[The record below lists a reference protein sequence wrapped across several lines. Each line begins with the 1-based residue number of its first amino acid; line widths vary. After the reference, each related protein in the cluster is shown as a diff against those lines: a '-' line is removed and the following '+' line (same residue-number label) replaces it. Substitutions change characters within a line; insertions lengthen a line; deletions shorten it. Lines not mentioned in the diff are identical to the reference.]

1 MLALLAQIST
11 FGHGLAA
18 ALFAM
23 IAIWQFQR
31 KGERNGVQISL
42 VIALAMTGFWA
53 LTVSV
58 EGAFS
63 AISNFSESLRNLGW
77 LTFMFVLLRTGEGR
91 DEPKSIN
98 VIYMALALV
107 LISQIGV
114 DSLIPIFEGSPRL
127 GGMAAYTSLVL
138 RMLFAVGALV
148 LVHNLYSI
156 SAPETRWGIRL
167 PMASLAAIWTYDL
180 NLFTITYL
188 TQQFSVELTAMRG
201 PAMACIAPILALA
214 SVRNTEWKLKLSRS
228 VAFRSL
234 SLVAIGGYLLMMIVI
249 ATALEIIGGDYA
261 RLAQISFLFG
271 TSIAALL
278 LLPSGK
284 FRAWFKVK
292 LAKNFFQHRYDYRA
306 EWVRFTD
313 TIGRPG
319 NDSAPFHERVVKAIA
334 DITDSPAGILLMPDD
349 SGRLALQSRWNWPTI
364 QVPARACTSR
374 TVPFFEETGH
384 IIEFDALRADQSD
397 QAEQIDLGAIPEW
410 MTNDPQTW
418 AAVPLVHF
426 DRLAGIV
433 LLARPR
439 VNRTLDWEDL
449 DMLRVVGRQV
459 ASYLAEARSQESL
472 SEAQRFDE
480 FNRRMAFI
488 MHDIKNLVSQLSLL
502 ARNAKKHA
510 DNPEFQTDMIATL
523 QDSADKMNGLLE
535 RLSQHNKAKQEEPKP
550 VKVAALLQSIIE
562 KKRLLHAIESTQI
575 DDLTA
580 MADPARV
587 DQILGHLIQNAI
599 DASPEGQPILL
610 NARRRDLSVAIEVL
624 DRGEGMSS
632 EFIRSQLFK
641 PFASSKD
648 GGFGIGAYEARSLAM
663 AMNGRLEVESK
674 EGSGSR
680 FTLILP
686 LASHLSDDETEEE
699 RAAQNA

>member
-1 MLALLAQIST
+1 MFAILTEVSF

-18 ALFAM
+18 ALFA
-23 IAIWQFQR
+23 ALTIWQFQR
-31 KGERNGVQISL
+31 QTDRNKMQMTLI
-42 VIALAMTGFWA
+42 IALALTSFWA

-63 AISNFSESLRNLGW
+63 PISNFSESVRNMGW
-77 LTFMFVLLRTGEGR
+77 LLFMFVLLRNGEGR
-91 DEPKSIN
+91 DEPIAVKA
-98 VIYMALALV
+98 IYVALALV
-107 LISQIGV
+107 LVSQIVV
-114 DSLIPIFEGSPRL
+114 DSLIPIFSGSPRL
-127 GGMAAYTSLVL
+127 LSMAAYTALVL

-214 SVRNTEWKLKLSRS
+214 SIRNTEWTIKLSRS

-234 SLVAIGGYLLMMIVI
+234 SLVAIGGYLLMMVII

-271 TSIAALL
+271 TSVAALV

-292 LAKNFFQHRYDYRA
+292 MAKNFFQHRYDYRS
-306 EWVRFTD
+306 EWIRFTD

-319 NDSAPFHERVVKAIA
+319 SDSAPFHERVVKAIA

-349 SGRLALQSRWNWPTI
+349 SGRLTLQSRWNWQTI

-384 IIEFDALRADQSD
+384 IIEFDALRADQV
-397 QAEQIDLGAIPEW
+397 EEVDLGAIPEW

-459 ASYLAEARSQESL
+459 ASYLSEARSQESL
-472 SEAQRFDE
+472 SEAQRFEE

-502 ARNAKKHA
+502 ARNAKRHA

-535 RLSQHNKAKQEEPKP
+535 RLSQHNKAKPEEPKP

-575 DDLTA
+575 EDLTA

-599 DASPEGQPILL
+599 DASSEGQPIIL

-648 GGFGIGAYEARSLAM
+648 GGFGIGAFEARSLAI
-663 AMNGRLEVESK
+663 AMGGRLEVESK

-686 LASHLSDDETEEE
+686 LASKLSESELADE
-699 RAAQNA
+699 RAA

>member
-1 MLALLAQIST
+1 MTGVLAQISI

-18 ALFAM
+18 ALFA
-23 IAIWQFQR
+23 ALTIWQFQR
-31 KGERNGVQISL
+31 KTERNKAQISL
-42 VIALAMTGFWA
+42 VLALAFTSFWA
-53 LTVSV
+53 LSIAV

-63 AISNFSESLRNLGW
+63 PISNFAESLRNLGW
-77 LTFMFVLLRTGEGR
+77 LIFMFVLLRVGEGR
-91 DEPKSIN
+91 DEPTAVNI
-98 VIYMALALV
+98 IYFALV
-107 LISQIGV
+107 LVLIGQVIV
-114 DSLIPIFEGSPRL
+114 DSLIPIFAGSPRL

-138 RMLFAVGALV
+138 RMLFSIGGLV

-156 SAPETRWGIRL
+156 SAHETRWGIRL

-188 TQQFSVELTAMRG
+188 TQQLSVELVAMRG
-201 PAMACIAPILALA
+201 PAMVFIAPILALA
-214 SVRNTEWKLKLSRS
+214 SIRNTEWQLKLSRS

-249 ATALEIIGGDYA
+249 ATALQIIGGDYA

-271 TSIAALL
+271 ASVAALV

-306 EWVRFTD
+306 EWIRFTD

-349 SGRLALQSRWNWPTI
+349 AGRLALQSRWNWPTI

-374 TVPFFEETGH
+374 TVSFFEETGH
-384 IIEFDALRADQSD
+384 IVEFDALRADKVD
-397 QAEQIDLGAIPEW
+397 QITDAGAIPEW

-426 DRLAGIV
+426 DRLAGII

-472 SEAQRFDE
+472 SESQRFDE

-510 DNPEFQTDMIATL
+510 DNPEFQTDMISTL

-535 RLSQHNKAKQEEPKP
+535 RLSQHNKAKPEEPKP

-580 MADPARV
+580 LADPARV

-648 GGFGIGAYEARSLAM
+648 GGFGIGAFEARSLAV

-674 EGSGSR
+674 EGAGSR

-686 LASHLSDDETEEE
+686 LASQLTDHEIVDE
-699 RAAQNA
+699 RVA

>member
-1 MLALLAQIST
+1 METILTQTSML
-11 FGHGLAA
+11 GHGLAA
-18 ALFAM
+18 ALFGALT
-23 IAIWQFQR
+23 IWQFQR
-31 KGERNGVQISL
+31 KTDRNKGQLSL
-42 VIALAMTGFWA
+42 VLALALTSFWA
-53 LTVSV
+53 LTIAV

-63 AISNFSESLRNLGW
+63 PISNFSESLRNLGW
-77 LTFMFVLLRTGEGR
+77 LLFMFVLLRAGEGR
-91 DEPKSIN
+91 DEPTAVN
-98 VIYMALALV
+98 TIYLLLV
-107 LISQIGV
+107 LVIVGQIVV
-114 DSLIPIFEGSPRL
+114 DSLIPIFAGSPRL

-148 LVHNLYSI
+148 LVHNLYSV

-188 TQQFSVELTAMRG
+188 TQQFSLELTAMRG

-214 SVRNTEWKLKLSRS
+214 SMRNTEWNLKLSRS
-228 VAFRSL
+228 VTFRSL
-234 SLVAIGGYLLMMIVI
+234 SLVAIGGYLLMMIII
-249 ATALEIIGGDYA
+249 ATALQIIGGDYA

-306 EWVRFTD
+306 EWIRFTD
-313 TIGRPG
+313 TIGQPG
-319 NDSAPFHERVVKAIA
+319 SDSAPFHERVVKAIA

-349 SGRLALQSRWNWPTI
+349 SGCLVLQSRWNWPTI
-364 QVPARACTSR
+364 QVPPRACTSR
-374 TVPFFEETGH
+374 TIPLFEETGH
-384 IIEFDALRADQSD
+384 ILEFDALRADQVD
-397 QAEQIDLGAIPEW
+397 QIDPGAIPEW

-502 ARNAKKHA
+502 ARNAKRHA
-510 DNPEFQTDMIATL
+510 DNPEFQTDMISTL

-535 RLSQHNKAKQEEPKP
+535 RLSQHNKAKLEEPKP

-580 MADPARV
+580 MADPVRV

-599 DASPEGQPILL
+599 DASPDGQPILL

-648 GGFGIGAYEARSLAM
+648 GGFGIGAYEARSLAI
-663 AMNGRLEVESK
+663 AMNGRLEVESA
-674 EGSGSR
+674 EGAGSR

-686 LASHLSDDETEEE
+686 LASQLTDDNIADE
-699 RAAQNA
+699 RAAQYVR

>member
-1 MLALLAQIST
+1 MIGVLAQISI

-18 ALFAM
+18 AFFA
-23 IAIWQFQR
+23 ALTIWQFQR
-31 KGERNGVQISL
+31 KTERNKAQISL
-42 VIALAMTGFWA
+42 VVALAITSFWA
-53 LTVSV
+53 LSIAV

-63 AISNFSESLRNLGW
+63 PISNFAESLRNLGW
-77 LTFMFVLLRTGEGR
+77 LIFMFVLLRVGEGR
-91 DEPKSIN
+91 DEPTAVNI
-98 VIYMALALV
+98 IYFALV
-107 LISQIGV
+107 LVLIGQIIV
-114 DSLIPIFEGSPRL
+114 DSLIPIFAGSPRL

-138 RMLFAVGALV
+138 RMLFSIGGLV

-156 SAPETRWGIRL
+156 SAHETRWGIRL

-188 TQQFSVELTAMRG
+188 TQQLSVELVAMRG
-201 PAMACIAPILALA
+201 PAMACLAPILALA
-214 SVRNTEWKLKLSRS
+214 SIRNTEWQLKLSRS

-249 ATALEIIGGDYA
+249 ATALQIIGGDYA

-271 TSIAALL
+271 TSVAALV

-306 EWVRFTD
+306 EWIRFTD

-319 NDSAPFHERVVKAIA
+319 SDSAPFHERVVKAIA

-349 SGRLALQSRWNWPTI
+349 AGRLALQSRWNWPTI

-374 TVPFFEETGH
+374 TVSFFEETGH
-384 IIEFDALRADQSD
+384 IVEFDALRADKAD
-397 QAEQIDLGAIPEW
+397 QKIDAGAIPEW

-426 DRLAGIV
+426 DRLAGII

-472 SEAQRFDE
+472 SESQRFDE

-510 DNPEFQTDMIATL
+510 DNPEFQSDMISTL

-535 RLSQHNKAKQEEPKP
+535 RLSQHNKAKPEEPKP

-575 DDLTA
+575 DELTA
-580 MADPARV
+580 LADPARV

-648 GGFGIGAYEARSLAM
+648 GGFGIGAFEARSLAV

-674 EGSGSR
+674 EGAGSR

-686 LASHLSDDETEEE
+686 LASQLTDDEIVDE
-699 RAAQNA
+699 RVA

>member
-1 MLALLAQIST
+1 MVTILSQISIL
-11 FGHGLAA
+11 GHGLAA
-18 ALFAM
+18 ALFA
-23 IAIWQFQR
+23 ALTIWQFQR
-31 KGERNGVQISL
+31 KAERNKAQQSL
-42 VIALAMTGFWA
+42 VLALALTSFWA
-53 LTVSV
+53 LSIAV

-63 AISNFSESLRNLGW
+63 PISNFAESLRNMGW
-77 LTFMFVLLRTGEGR
+77 LIFMFVLLRVGEGR
-91 DEPKSIN
+91 HQPTAVNI
-98 VIYMALALV
+98 IYFALAFVLV
-107 LISQIGV
+107 GQIVV
-114 DSLIPIFEGSPRL
+114 DSLIPIFASSPRL
-127 GGMAAYTSLVL
+127 ASMAAYTSLVL

-156 SAPETRWGIRL
+156 SAPETRGGIRL

-188 TQQFSVELTAMRG
+188 TQQFSLELTAMRG

-214 SVRNTEWKLKLSRS
+214 SVRNTEWRLKLSRS

-249 ATALEIIGGDYA
+249 ATALQIIGGDYA

-306 EWVRFTD
+306 EWIRFTD

-319 NDSAPFHERVVKAIA
+319 SDSAPFHERVVKAIA
-334 DITDSPAGILLMPDD
+334 DITESPAGILLMPDD
-349 SGRLALQSRWNWPTI
+349 AGRLTLQSRWNWPTI
-364 QVPARACTSR
+364 HVPSRACTTG

-384 IIEFDALRADQSD
+384 IIEFDALRADEAD
-397 QAEQIDLGAIPEW
+397 QIDASAIPEW

-439 VNRTLDWEDL
+439 INRTLDWEDL

-480 FNRRMAFI
+480 FNRRMAFV

-502 ARNAKKHA
+502 ARNAERHA
-510 DNPEFQTDMIATL
+510 DNPEFQADMIATL
-523 QDSADKMNGLLE
+523 QDSAGKMNGLLE
-535 RLSQHNKAKQEEPKP
+535 RLSQHNKAKPEEPKP

-580 MADPARV
+580 MADPTRV

-599 DASPEGQPILL
+599 DASTDGQPILI

-624 DRGEGMSS
+624 DRGVGMSS

-648 GGFGIGAYEARSLAM
+648 GGFGIGAFEARSLAM

-674 EGSGSR
+674 EGAGSR

-686 LASHLSDDETEEE
+686 LASQLTDDEIVNE
-699 RAAQNA
+699 RVA

>member
-1 MLALLAQIST
+1 MISILTQIGMY
-11 FGHGLAA
+11 GHGLAA
-18 ALFAM
+18 ALFGALT
-23 IAIWQFQR
+23 IWQFQR
-31 KGERNGVQISL
+31 KTEHNKAQLSL
-42 VIALAMTGFWA
+42 VLALALTSFWA
-53 LTVSV
+53 LTIAV

-63 AISNFSESLRNLGW
+63 SISNFSESLRNLGW
-77 LTFMFVLLRTGEGR
+77 LIFMFVLLRAGEGR
-91 DEPKSIN
+91 DQPTAVN
-98 VIYMALALV
+98 AIYFALGLV
-107 LISQIGV
+107 LVGQIVV
-114 DSLIPIFEGSPRL
+114 DSLIPILAGSPRL

-188 TQQFSVELTAMRG
+188 TQQFSLELTAMRG

-234 SLVAIGGYLLMMIVI
+234 SLVAIGGYLLMMIII
-249 ATALEIIGGDYA
+249 ATALQIIGGDYA

-306 EWVRFTD
+306 EWIRFTD

-319 NDSAPFHERVVKAIA
+319 TDSAPFHERVVKAIA

-349 SGRLALQSRWNWPTI
+349 SGCMVLQSRWNWPTI

-384 IIEFDALRADQSD
+384 ILEFDALRADEVD
-397 QAEQIDLGAIPEW
+397 QIDPGAIPEW

-439 VNRTLDWEDL
+439 ANRTLDWEDL

-502 ARNAKKHA
+502 ARNAKRHA
-510 DNPEFQTDMIATL
+510 DNPEFQVDMISTL
-523 QDSADKMNGLLE
+523 QDSAGKMNGLLE
-535 RLSQHNKAKQEEPKP
+535 RLSQHNKAKPEEPKP

-580 MADPARV
+580 MADTTRV

-599 DASPEGQPILL
+599 DASSEGQPISL

-648 GGFGIGAYEARSLAM
+648 GGFGIGAYEARSLAI

-674 EGSGSR
+674 EGAGSR

-686 LASHLSDDETEEE
+686 LASQMTDDKIIDE
-699 RAAQNA
+699 RAA